1 MGSAWRGK
9 GEGRGEEGLAASR
22 SFIPLQLFRC
32 PSCLAARAVTAKDTS
47 RTAPKRDCVAREKT
61 AGPAALPRPEPQ
73 ASMPSM
79 PPRGPATPRK
89 AAQCSGPSHTPA
101 MPAGMLGTQPFTV
114 TCYNSEADG
123 RQHSQQETADSSYA
137 GRFGEPGHPAQ
148 RKLGGGTKPQTV
160 RRQFLLYP
168 HCPFRGVP
176 GLDEKEDP

>member
-123 RQHSQQETADSSYA
+123 CQHSQQETADSSYA

-148 RKLGGGTKPQTV
+148 RKLGRRNQAPDSEKTVPLVSPLPFPGGP
-160 RRQFLLYP
+160 RLR
-168 HCPFRGVP
+168 
-176 GLDEKEDP
+176 